1 MMAPDYT
8 HWHGMFEVGERF
20 YMELIPQARE
30 IAAHAMTSGHA
41 SAGRAVTAVI
51 DEVLSRPEHIWFE
64 EGAEGQAE
72 RIRLE
77 MERRYGRTGG

>member
-1 MMAPDYT
+1 MY
-8 HWHGMFEVGERF
+8 EVAERF

-41 SAGRAVTAVI
+41 AAGRAVSGVI
-51 DEVLSRPEHIWFE
+51 DEILARPEHIWFE

-72 RIRLE
+72 AIRRE
-77 MERRYGRTGG
+77 MERRYGRGG